1 MQYIPLEYNNNN
13 IKHSGMVLM
22 VLRSNGMLLSHF
34 KRNQDAIPPH
44 PTPPQ
49 ALVVSKFNTLITSYF
64 LDRYQNVVVGNKTHN
79 TTSSGWEIAKHGV
92 SHGSILGPLLFLLY
106 IYQ

>member
-1 MQYIPLEYNNNN
+1 MQYIPLDYNNNN

-34 KRNQDAIPPH
+34 KRNRDVISSH

-49 ALVVSKFNTLITSYF
+49 AL
-64 LDRYQNVVVGNKTHN
+64 
-79 TTSSGWEIAKHGV
+79 
-92 SHGSILGPLLFLLY
+92 Y
-106 IYQ
+106 IYVIGRGGLLECEILRIPHYLENRLTDDRKIITFS

>member
-1 MQYIPLEYNNNN
+1 MQYIPLEYNNN

-34 KRNQDAIPPH
+34 KRNRAAIPPH

-49 ALVVSKFNTLITSYF
+49 AMYICIVY
-64 LDRYQNVVVGNKTHN
+64 
-79 TTSSGWEIAKHGV
+79 
-92 SHGSILGPLLFLLY
+92 ILGILNIIIF
-106 IYQ
+106 